1 MKADTVSDTH
11 DKDKSEHCRTSHTL
25 FLLVLPQALLETTT
39 CWIAAEHAL
48 QHARRNM
55 SSVSEV
61 FDRWQ
66 IQKSEYVIRAGF
78 DESLI
83 TSGVGYLEQIHVFI
97 SAEVDATSSLLS
109 ELGKIFSPFSSILFT
124 EFSSYHLPVF
134 KNDGNIWEFKELVY
148 FTASKFADGGAS
160 AKTPLT
166 VISLSQTSS
175 PADGPTG
182 SSQGGSGRGGGEK
195 NEKQRSKK
203 GKERERGDGGEGD
216 KGDKGDKDPDDNP
229 GEPSGD
235 QGGTI
240 AAPPKIFFEID
251 SRLSTVQEET
261 NTFQTLTMQG
271 DVTIKVLLYRYLSV
285 L

>member
-1 MKADTVSDTH
+1 MT
-11 DKDKSEHCRTSHTL
+11 
-25 FLLVLPQALLETTT
+25 
-39 CWIAAEHAL
+39 
-48 QHARRNM
+48 
-55 SSVSEV
+55 SVSEV

-66 IQKSEYVIRAGF
+66 ILKSEYVVRTGF

-83 TSGVGYLEQIHVFI
+83 TSGVGYIEQIHVFV

-109 ELGKIFSPFSSILFT
+109 ELGRIFSPFSSILFT

-134 KNDGNIWEFKELVY
+134 KNDGTTWEFKELVY

-182 SSQGGSGRGGGEK
+182 SSQGGSGGGSGSGSGGGDK

-203 GKERERGDGGEGD
+203 GKERMRGDGGEGD
-216 KGDKGDKDPDDNP
+216 NGDTDDKDPDGDP

-235 QGGTI
+235 RGGNI
-240 AAPPKIFFEID
+240 AGPAKISFEIH
-251 SRLSTVQEET
+251 SQISTVQEET
-261 NTFQTLTMQG
+261 NPFQTLTMQG
-271 DVTIKVLLYRYLSV
+271 AVTIKVLLYRYLSV